1 MIPPATAD
9 ALNRIALRA
18 QDVMRAYTAGGF
30 AANSDANTP
39 ARPPQLAAD
48 PLSVAAPANAY
59 FVTQTGGG
67 VRTFTRDGGFTLD
80 AGKLR
85 DGAGNAVLG
94 YPGGDARGTLP
105 VPLALPAND
114 VALGR
119 CTNVRVESDGTVSYT
134 RATIRAPPSAASNA
148 SLPGRSRWRAFRP
161 APSPFA
167 STSAAWRRRRAFR
180 RTSARPPTAR
190 SPACRRMRATRG
202 RSISPPVWTSCPKRI
217 ARSRRWRR
225 RTRRAAAPTKRRW
238 ICLNDRGSLL

>member
-134 RATIRAPPSAASNA
+134 RATIDPRTTERGVERVVAGKIALARFPAGTQPVRLDERSVAAPQGIPPHFGTPADGTFAGVSTYARDTGTVDIAASLDKLSEA
-148 SLPGRSRWRAFRP
+148 YRAF
-161 APSPFA
+161 
-167 STSAAWRRRRAFR
+167 SAL
-180 RTSARPPTAR
+180 
-190 SPACRRMRATRG
+190 
-202 RSISPPVWTSCPKRI
+202 
-217 ARSRRWRR
+217 
-225 RTRRAAAPTKRRW
+225 AAANKA
-238 ICLNDRGSLL
+238 RGGADQTAMDLLK